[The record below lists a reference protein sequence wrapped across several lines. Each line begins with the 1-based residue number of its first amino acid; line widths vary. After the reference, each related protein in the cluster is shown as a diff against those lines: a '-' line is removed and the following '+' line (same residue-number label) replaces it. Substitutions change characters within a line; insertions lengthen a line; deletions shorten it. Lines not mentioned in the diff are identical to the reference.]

1 MARDTSKDVTHQ
13 QSMSKLSEKSKQ
25 TSASLLNSTK
35 ATPKALADSGE
46 MDGVLG
52 QIYQL
57 MVDNRKDEL
66 AQRVIDEKNS
76 KTDTGKEEQRHQE
89 LLKAL
94 TVRRRPKPKR
104 VIRREK
110 KVEEK
115 EAKKAPEPTKPT
127 APGKKPPE
135 AAKKEAEDKAKKAAE
150 DRAKKEAEDR
160 AKKAAEDKAKKE
172 SEDRAKKAAEDKA
185 KKESEDKAKKAAEDK
200 AKREADDRAKKA
212 AEDKAK
218 READDRAKKTAEQVK
233 PPEVKPPKAEPVKPP
248 DVKPPKSEPAPA
260 ARPPPTTTKPST
272 AGKIAAGVA
281 AAGAFAGLT
290 FTERA
295 QAASQGFKK
304 LGLTND
310 VAIAG
315 ILSTSAKET
324 QIGAAGTES
333 GADSYKKTFDR
344 LEAGRGAIPDSLK
357 AKGVKQL
364 GPGVGVQYLNLTF
377 GKKDWTKEK
386 WESAFAKGEDGF
398 FKDVGYKGGS
408 KYKGRGLIQVTHE
421 VGYKHIG
428 NLLGLDLLKNPELVA
443 NDRNINI
450 AASLGYMGL
459 SVGGFPFPPI
469 DVKES
474 KLKEYYQK
482 GLDRLNGIKDFKEA
496 LNVSASNVFS
506 GGRGMDYQKLE
517 NNESYKTNLDKAQKA
532 SGDVL
537 SALSTENA
545 DLKEKLN
552 KDKSAQTTN
561 NTTTTNNQTNNVKPE
576 QKVDDRP
583 PHVRKQQQ

>member
-1 MARDTSKDVTHQ
+1 MPKRTSKKVTR
-13 QSMSKLSEKSKQ
+13 SEPVSKLSEKTKQ
-25 TSASLLNSTK
+25 TSASMLNFNQ
-35 ATPKALADSGE
+35 AAPKALEQTDGAV
-46 MDGVLG
+46 DGVLG
-52 QIYQL
+52 KIYQL

-66 AQRVIDEKNS
+66 DQRKKDESINQ
-76 KTDTGKEEQRHQE
+76 TDLKKEEQRHQE

-110 KVEEK
+110 KAEEK
-115 EAKKAPEPTKPT
+115 EAVKPT
-127 APGKKPPE
+127 EPAKKPTEPAKKPAETAKKPDEAAKKPPE
-135 AAKKEAEDKAKKAAE
+135 PAKKPAEDTAKKAAEDKAKKAAEDKAKKEAEDKAKKAAE
-150 DRAKKEAEDR
+150 DRAKKEAED
-160 AKKAAEDKAKKE
+160 KAKRE
-172 SEDRAKKAAEDKA
+172 TEDRAKKAAEDKA
-185 KKESEDKAKKAAEDK
+185 KKS
-200 AKREADDRAKKA
+200 
-212 AEDKAK
+212 
-218 READDRAKKTAEQVK
+218 AEQVK
-233 PPEVKPPKAEPVKPP
+233 PPEVKPPPKAEQVKPP
-248 DVKPPKSEPAPA
+248 EVKPPPKAEAAPA
-260 ARPPPTTTKPST
+260 APKPPTPTKPST

-315 ILSTSAKET
+315 VLSTAAKET
-324 QIGAAGTES
+324 ELGAAGTES

-344 LEAGRGAIPDSLK
+344 LEAGKGAIPETLK
-357 AKGVKQL
+357 KKGVTSL

-398 FKDVGYKGGS
+398 FEAVGYKGGS

-421 VGYKHIG
+421 AGYKHIG

-459 SVGGFPFPPI
+459 SVGGFGFPPT

-474 KLKEYYQK
+474 KLKEFYQK

-517 NNESYKTNLDKAQKA
+517 NNESYKANLQKA
-532 SGDVL
+532 ESKSGSVL

-583 PHVRKQQQ
+583 PYARKQQQ

>member
-66 AQRVIDEKNS
+66 AQRVIEEKYK

-110 KVEEK
+110 KAEEK
-115 EAKKAPEPTKPT
+115 EAAKPTEPAKPT
-127 APGKKPPE
+127 APAKKPAETAKKPPE
-135 AAKKEAEDKAKKAAE
+135 PAKKPPEPAKKPPEPAKKPAEPAKKPAEDTAKKAAE
-150 DRAKKEAEDR
+150 DK

-185 KKESEDKAKKAAEDK
+185 KKE
-200 AKREADDRAKKA
+200 ADDK
-212 AEDKAK
+212 
-218 READDRAKKTAEQVK
+218 AKKTAEQVK

-281 AAGAFAGLT
+281 ASGAFAGLT

-315 ILSTSAKET
+315 VLSTSAKET

-421 VGYKHIG
+421 AGYKHIG

-459 SVGGFPFPPI
+459 SVGGFGFPPT

-474 KLKEYYQK
+474 KLKEFYQK

-552 KDKSAQTTN
+552 KDKSTQTTN

-576 QKVDDRP
+576 QRVDDRP

>member
-66 AQRVIDEKNS
+66 DQRKTEEKYK

-110 KVEEK
+110 KAEEK
-115 EAKKAPEPTKPT
+115 EAAKPTEPAKPT
-127 APGKKPPE
+127 APAKKPAETAKKPPE
-135 AAKKEAEDKAKKAAE
+135 PAKKPPEPAKKPAEDTAKKAAE
-150 DRAKKEAEDR
+150 DRAKKE
-160 AKKAAEDKAKKE
+160 
-172 SEDRAKKAAEDKA
+172 SE
-185 KKESEDKAKKAAEDK
+185 
-200 AKREADDRAKKA
+200 DRAKKA

-233 PPEVKPPKAEPVKPP
+233 PPEVKPPPKAEAAPAAPKPAQVKPP
-248 DVKPPKSEPAPA
+248 
-260 ARPPPTTTKPST
+260 PTATKTPQELGKLSSKFETGGRKNAGAVVGWDST
-272 AGKIAAGVA
+272 GGTSYGTYQIAAKVGSMA
-281 AAGAFAGLT
+281 AFLKFA
-290 FTERA
+290 E
-295 QAASQGFKK
+295 
-304 LGLTND
+304 
-310 VAIAG
+310 
-315 ILSTSAKET
+315 
-324 QIGAAGTES
+324 
-333 GADSYKKTFDR
+333 
-344 LEAGRGAIPDSLK
+344 
-357 AKGVKQL
+357 
-364 GPGVGVQYLNLTF
+364 
-377 GKKDWTKEK
+377 
-386 WESAFAKGEDGF
+386 AKGETDIVSRLKSAGPADTGSDKGPF
-398 FKDVGYKGGS
+398 VDEWKKISAEKGKDFDKLQHDFIEDSQFKPAAKTLLQGTGYDVEKQSAAIKDVFFSTVVQHGPGSAKHNNGAYGIFKKAIQDNGGINADPKNIINSVYEIRGTKFGSSSEKVRKSVQDRFVQEKALALDMLSNDGTKVDQSS
-408 KYKGRGLIQVTHE
+408 K
-421 VGYKHIG
+421 
-428 NLLGLDLLKNPELVA
+428 
-443 NDRNINI
+443 
-450 AASLGYMGL
+450 
-459 SVGGFPFPPI
+459 
-469 DVKES
+469 
-474 KLKEYYQK
+474 
-482 GLDRLNGIKDFKEA
+482 
-496 LNVSASNVFS
+496 
-506 GGRGMDYQKLE
+506 
-517 NNESYKTNLDKAQKA
+517 
-532 SGDVL
+532 
-537 SALSTENA
+537 ENA

>member
-185 KKESEDKAKKAAEDK
+185 KKESEDK
-200 AKREADDRAKKA
+200 AKKA

>member
-66 AQRVIDEKNS
+66 DQRKTEEKYK

-110 KVEEK
+110 KAEEK
-115 EAKKAPEPTKPT
+115 EAAKPTEPAKPT
-127 APGKKPPE
+127 APAKKPAETAKKPPE
-135 AAKKEAEDKAKKAAE
+135 PAKKPPEPAKKPPEPAKKPPEPAKKPAEDTAKKAAE
-150 DRAKKEAEDR
+150 DRAKKESEDR
-160 AKKAAEDKAKKE
+160 AKKAAEDRAKKE

-185 KKESEDKAKKAAEDK
+185 KREADDRAKKVAEDK

-233 PPEVKPPKAEPVKPP
+233 PPEVKPPPKAEQVKPP
-248 DVKPPKSEPAPA
+248 EVKPPPKAEAAPA
-260 ARPPPTTTKPST
+260 APKPAQVKPPPTATKTPQELGKLSSKFETGGRKNAGAVVGWDST
-272 AGKIAAGVA
+272 GGTSYGTYQIAAKVGSMA
-281 AAGAFAGLT
+281 AFLKFA
-290 FTERA
+290 E
-295 QAASQGFKK
+295 
-304 LGLTND
+304 
-310 VAIAG
+310 
-315 ILSTSAKET
+315 
-324 QIGAAGTES
+324 
-333 GADSYKKTFDR
+333 
-344 LEAGRGAIPDSLK
+344 
-357 AKGVKQL
+357 
-364 GPGVGVQYLNLTF
+364 
-377 GKKDWTKEK
+377 
-386 WESAFAKGEDGF
+386 AKGETDIVSRLKSAGPADTGSDKGPF
-398 FKDVGYKGGS
+398 VDEWKKISAEKGKDFDKLQHDFIEDSQFKPAAKTLLQGTGYDVEKQSAAIKDVFFSTVVQHGPGSAKHNNGAYGIFKKAIQDNGGINADPKNIINSVYEIRGTKFGSSSEKVRKSVQDRFVQEKALALDMLSNDGTKVDQSS
-408 KYKGRGLIQVTHE
+408 K
-421 VGYKHIG
+421 
-428 NLLGLDLLKNPELVA
+428 
-443 NDRNINI
+443 
-450 AASLGYMGL
+450 
-459 SVGGFPFPPI
+459 
-469 DVKES
+469 
-474 KLKEYYQK
+474 
-482 GLDRLNGIKDFKEA
+482 
-496 LNVSASNVFS
+496 
-506 GGRGMDYQKLE
+506 
-517 NNESYKTNLDKAQKA
+517 
-532 SGDVL
+532 
-537 SALSTENA
+537 ENA